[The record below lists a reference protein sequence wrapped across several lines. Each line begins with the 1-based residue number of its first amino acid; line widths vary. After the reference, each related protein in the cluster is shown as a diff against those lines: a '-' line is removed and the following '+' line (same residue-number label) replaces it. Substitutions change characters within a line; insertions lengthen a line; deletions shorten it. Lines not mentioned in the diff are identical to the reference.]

1 MGNSYLT
8 NIHTRKNITE
18 MWLFIIC
25 TCQNMY
31 SKKTCPVLRSI
42 NDEKNNSNKKKHKIL
57 PIPDPSRCIIPSNFL
72 NGVLK

>member
-31 SKKTCPVLRSI
+31 NKKTCPVLRSI
-42 NDEKNNSNKKKHKIL
+42 HEEKNNSNKKKTQDFTNTR
-57 PIPDPSRCIIPSNFL
+57 P
-72 NGVLK
+72 